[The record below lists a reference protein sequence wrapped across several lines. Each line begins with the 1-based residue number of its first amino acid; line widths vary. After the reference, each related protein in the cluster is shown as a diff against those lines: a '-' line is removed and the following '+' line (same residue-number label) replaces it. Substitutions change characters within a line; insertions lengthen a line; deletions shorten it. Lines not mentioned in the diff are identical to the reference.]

1 MINNNMINVA
11 NSNALTSDP
20 KVFKQNAKD
29 VLKNIEKTQ
38 MIY

>member
-1 MINNNMINVA
+1 MINVA

-29 VLKNIEKTQ
+29 VLKILKTQ